1 MARVRLKTIES
12 AHRAL
17 GAAAEAWADLDGQ
30 EALRSYGFRHGV
42 AHLLS
47 CGRPQ
52 AAESLLTDFAYDMGR
67 LKSENGPGARPL
79 AQDAGA
85 VKGTSGLED
94 AEAFRTWEDFLRTRV
109 HILVRGDA
117 NWGAERILLQLAVE
131 HADDSPVTKAAE
143 AWLEDGHCDWLWLRR
158 ARRVAQAAPS
168 AR

>member
-1 MARVRLKTIES
+1 MARVRPSTIES
-12 AHRAL
+12 AHGAL

-52 AAESLLTDFAYDMGR
+52 SAEAYLTDFAYGMER
-67 LKSENGPGARPL
+67 LKSENGPGARTL

-85 VKGTSGLED
+85 VKAVDDLAD
-94 AEAFRTWEDFLRTRV
+94 RKAFRTWEDFLRMRV
-109 HILVRGDA
+109 HILARGGA
-117 NWGAERILLQLAVE
+117 NWSAERILLQLAVE

-158 ARRVAQAAPS
+158 ARRVATLCL
-168 AR
+168 